1 MFLPPANEVCEGY
14 VFTPGC
20 HSVPGGG
27 VFHSACWDT
36 PPRPEADTQPD
47 QRQTPP
53 GSRPNPFAVH
63 AGRYGQH
70 SGGTHPTGMH
80 TCSPLILI
88 PFQFDADTLGKNA
101 KTVFRDVTGRR
112 RNLKAEAAKDAEAA
126 RKKEQEQAALKA
138 KYDRWGKG

>member
-1 MFLPPANEVCEGY
+1 MLGY
-14 VFTPGC
+14 TAQARARHP
-20 HSVPGGG
+20 
-27 VFHSACWDT
+27 T
-36 PPRPEADTQPD
+36 RPEADTP
-47 QRQTPP
+47 PP
-53 GSRPNPFAVH
+53 GADPPPPFAVH

-88 PFQFDADTLGKNA
+88 PFQLDADTLGKNA